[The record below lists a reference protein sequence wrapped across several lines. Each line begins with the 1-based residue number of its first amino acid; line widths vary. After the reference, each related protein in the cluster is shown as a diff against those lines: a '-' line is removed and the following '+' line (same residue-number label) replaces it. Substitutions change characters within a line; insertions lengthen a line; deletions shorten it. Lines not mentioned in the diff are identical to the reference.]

1 MLSSDSL
8 GVHDLAFII
17 MSLNTSPALEVN
29 AFFFL
34 STSALVSVN
43 ALAQG

>member
-1 MLSSDSL
+1 MLPRDSL

-17 MSLNTSPALEVN
+17 VSLDTSPALEVN
-29 AFFFL
+29 AFVL

-43 ALAQG
+43 ALAQA